1 MEIRLFKPAFVE
13 SLYIYRVII
22 TGILPCQ
29 ANFSYVIKPITVH
42 HLNPVGG
49 KIGKGKG
56 GKTFL
61 VIVVT
66 EKRALGP
73 FLVTDKRVFG
83 PFLIT
88 EKRAF
93 GPFLVTEKRAFYYY
107 TKQLY

>member
-1 MEIRLFKPAFVE
+1 MGE
-13 SLYIYRVII
+13 
-22 TGILPCQ
+22 
-29 ANFSYVIKPITVH
+29 
-42 HLNPVGG
+42 
-49 KIGKGKG
+49 KIGKGNGEKRG
-56 GKTFL
+56 ENYKFL

-73 FLVTDKRVFG
+73 FLV
-83 PFLIT
+83 T